1 MIFDTCSFPQ
11 QNQTIFTV
19 MMGGSWFQKLFG
31 NNPEPS
37 DLESIALENLQK
49 IMKFQDKPSQVITKI
64 HRNAIAQYTVGHLDR
79 VKKLRQMA
87 QDLPLAFV
95 GSSYDGVGL
104 NDAIM
109 SSKIQIEKL
118 IK

>member
-31 NNPEPS
+31 NDPEPS

-49 IMKFQDKPSQVITKI
+49 NHEIP
-64 HRNAIAQYTVGHLDR
+64 R
-79 VKKLRQMA
+79 
-87 QDLPLAFV
+87 
-95 GSSYDGVGL
+95 
-104 NDAIM
+104 
-109 SSKIQIEKL
+109 
-118 IK
+118 